1 MKERHSEIQASSAAI
16 DGAGRGPSPT
26 EAPADVHL
34 TIGHGSSKSATASC
48 KPPAR
53 KVSVQLVA
61 AFPHHAL
68 AHGAV
73 PVAEVEE
80 KARAGE
86 LIGGGQ
92 TITDSG

>member
-1 MKERHSEIQASSAAI
+1 
-16 DGAGRGPSPT
+16 
-26 EAPADVHL
+26 
-34 TIGHGSSKSATASC
+34 
-48 KPPAR
+48 
-53 KVSVQLVA
+53 VSVQLVA